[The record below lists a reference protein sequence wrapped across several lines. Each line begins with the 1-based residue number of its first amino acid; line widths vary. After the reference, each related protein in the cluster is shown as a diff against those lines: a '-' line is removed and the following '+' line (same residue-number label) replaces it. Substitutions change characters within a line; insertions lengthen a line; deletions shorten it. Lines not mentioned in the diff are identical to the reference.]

1 MQNNFKL
8 LIVQKF
14 DPDTDYSSYDEAELD
29 GAFEATVYD
38 LLTRQQSPGFTEN
51 IVIPE
56 KGDAV
61 QWKYGKGLGSGK
73 VTRIYS
79 EPITLKLGE
88 SDITRNGTEE
98 NPALLISQPNGSQVL
113 KLASEVRI
121 IREIELD
128 EPVIAYSFD
137 FGGKYDH
144 IDLTPTKGMIKAAKQ
159 AQEYIKQGFAGDGME
174 RETIR
179 WVNLVAQGK
188 PLSLEKAKKG
198 YKFFQRHNYY
208 KKTKNTGD
216 TNPNNPAPWYV
227 ARVAWFGDDGES
239 FFNRVWRQ
247 IKAVDNSV
255 DNSENMQS
263 DSLDFGS
270 IIHKVIKW
278 NGLDIGCEYKPGEVR
293 FPGRRNSRKL
303 RCGYGHIRGYRDN
316 TGEAPDVYLAPE
328 FFNGGTPSDRL
339 FKVAQLSPEDGD
351 FDEPKYMCGFSDKET
366 AKQAYLREMPQDYF
380 GDIEEVFIN
389 DLAKYKKT
397 MDFTEIRQEISDRF
411 LQLEQAI
418 NTQHISNFDESVSNL
433 ASSIQTGL
441 ATSNQNYLE
450 LKTELTQVKELLT
463 NKLTILDYSD
473 LTATVN
479 SSKQDTDDR
488 LSKLQAEIAELKTVI
503 SSTQSDNEKL
513 HNMSTKLDD
522 ISEKILEFVTPIK
535 LKGDILSKEDIE
547 QFAIVDNST
556 VQAAVGNWQENVSEY
571 NNLLTTGESK
581 DDNTATI

>member
-38 LLTRQQSPGFTEN
+38 LLTRQQSPEFTEN

-174 RETIR
+174 SETIR

-239 FFNRVWRQ
+239 FFNRIWRQ

-278 NGLDIGCEYKPGEVR
+278 NGLEIGCEYKPGEVR

-316 TGEAPDVYLAPE
+316 TGEAPDAYLCPE
-328 FFNGGTPSDRL
+328 FFNGGNPSNRL
-339 FKVAQLSPEDGD
+339 FKVSQLSPEDGD
-351 FDEPKYMCGFSDKET
+351 FDEPKYMCGFPDMET

-380 GDIEEVFIN
+380 GGIEEVFVSE
-389 DLAKYKKT
+389 LAKYKKSRDYSEVQESIT
-397 MDFTEIRQEISDRF
+397 ERFTSFEEKLDNLSTELRS
-411 LQLEQAI
+411 
-418 NTQHISNFDESVSNL
+418 SVDDGNGIYS
-433 ASSIQTGL
+433 
-441 ATSNQNYLE
+441 E
-450 LKTELTQVKELLT
+450 LKTEVQQIKELLS
-463 NKLTILDYSD
+463 NKLTILDYSELSAVVANLHQEVTTEIGSLRD
-473 LTATVN
+473 SVKTSNFSENNLQDTVN
-479 SSKQDTDDR
+479 SLVQKVD
-488 LSKLQAEIAELKTVI
+488 ELAA
-503 SSTQSDNEKL
+503 
-513 HNMSTKLDD
+513 
-522 ISEKILEFVTPIK
+522 KIVEFSTPIQIQ
-535 LKGDILSKEDIE
+535 GDILSKDEIE
-547 QFAIVDNST
+547 EIAIVDNET
-556 VQAAVGNWQENVSEY
+556 VQDAVKDWEENVSQYED
-571 NNLLTTGESK
+571 LLTTGELES
-581 DDNTATI
+581 DDTTVV